1 MEKKVTDC
9 NYCAG
14 PESLTGAMLKIADL
28 PYSTVY
34 LLKNQLYRGRCIVA
48 FNRHATEYFELEPTE
63 GAGFFADIS
72 RTARAVYNLF
82 SPHKINYATY
92 GDLFPHVHVHIVPKH
107 ESVPHWGGPF
117 QDEPKEFL
125 SDGEYAEIIS
135 KIREELK
142 RLE

>member
-1 MEKKVTDC
+1 MENKKEGC

-14 PESLTGAMLKIADL
+14 PDSLTGAMLKIADL

-48 FNRHATEYFELEPTE
+48 YHQHATEYFELEPTE

-72 RTARAVYNLF
+72 RTAHAVYNVF
-82 SPHKINYATY
+82 KPQKINYATY
-92 GDLFPHVHVHIVPKH
+92 GDLFPHVHVHIVPKR
-107 ESVPHWGGPF
+107 EGVPHWGVPF

-125 SDGEYAEIIS
+125 SDAEYAEIIE
-135 KIREELK
+135 KIRAEL
-142 RLE
+142 